1 MTLSQTLSV
10 LLVTLC
16 LVCRGALAFTS
27 PATSSK
33 VSHYY
38 TRLYEGSNEP
48 APSAVSEE
56 DISEKVKQAAANY
69 EEAPR
74 MNPDRPELPE
84 LKGDFDWDAKFSGDD
99 DWIVENVPGKVVLNE
114 LELAAQVT
122 ALGKLEEKWR
132 KRRVEEEW
140 EESRTLGWTA
150 ISEINNGRLAM
161 FFLVVGLLTE
171 YWTGFSL
178 PDQVEEMLRVG
189 GFIGFEG

>member
-16 LVCRGALAFTS
+16 LACRGTLAFS

-38 TRLYEGSNEP
+38 TRLYETSSNEP